1 MYVNVMYLRKCKRE
15 RNSAVQSPF
24 RTGYGDPGE
33 SRFLLDVQKVSQR
46 ILWTHTHWI
55 HNEPL
60 LVFLE
65 GGRERRWEGGRE
77 REKGG
82 GVRRRR
88 KE

>member
-1 MYVNVMYLRKCKRE
+1 MYVNVVYLRKCKRE

-24 RTGYGDPGE
+24 RTSYGDPGKP
-33 SRFLLDVQKVSQR
+33 RFLLDVQKVSQR

-65 GGRERRWEGGRE
+65 GGRERRRERRREGEREGGRGE
-77 REKGG
+77 DDE
-82 GVRRRR
+82 
-88 KE
+88 